1 METCRNIII
10 MAKIKIKGVP
20 KTMRNTGVAYYNPHL
35 LAPKPNFEDISPVTD
50 KITTTVTPVDR
61 AIATIEAEKDELI
74 VKPALAGIW
83 KIKGK
88 KHSQGGTPLNPEP
101 GSFIFSNDPRLSI
114 SKTEKKLFDFKEG
127 GSVAKR
133 KNTPA
138 KVLEREIDMEE
149 YNRYLNILQDPRA
162 EKIEKATAQIM
173 IDKYQK
179 IMGQVAY
186 LQESKKNK
194 PVPEFAMGTAPIKN
208 PELADKEQ
216 EQEMYKQGGLVKLA
230 LGDEWCPCGKDAN
243 GKCLPCEDD
252 VYKKVL
258 KEKAKKVSTVPA
270 GYDYLYQDN
279 DGSSL
284 YGKFGTTPGNNKKM
298 SNQQWL
304 DYLKNETPQQKAR
317 RLQRQSTQGKDTED
331 YVYTNN
337 PRIIPNVPNYIPQRS
352 PSPPGTIVTKENPIK
367 PTQPAMGEEPTPG
380 NLPYDIKG
388 YLTPAQKAHLSYLG
402 LQAMGIKRYMPM
414 REQIHLGRVSLDKQ
428 NLQPYLNG
436 IRNQEFQAYNS
447 ANVVNPRQ
455 AALLNS
461 NTFGKG
467 VDAETQ
473 ARGQVGAANIQI
485 GNQKNLTNLQQ
496 SNQEQMFNIP
506 ASGKY
511 YDQTVA
517 SAQNFDDERRFAN
530 NQVMSTL
537 NKYQSDADALAWSLA
552 SVNKYGT
559 RKVTDPKTGKVY
571 NQPVPLYEYLPS
583 GRIRY
588 NSDVASLNMAT
599 GADRTNSIAEIKS
612 IMEQFGLNSSD
623 PKQIYAFAKLYE
635 SITGKGKNAIYQ
647 NNPTFPQ

>member
-1 METCRNIII
+1 M
-10 MAKIKIKGVP
+10 
-20 KTMRNTGVAYYNPHL
+20 
-35 LAPKPNFEDISPVTD
+35 
-50 KITTTVTPVDR
+50 
-61 AIATIEAEKDELI
+61 
-74 VKPALAGIW
+74 
-83 KIKGK
+83 
-88 KHSQGGTPLNPEP
+88 
-101 GSFIFSNDPRLSI
+101 
-114 SKTEKKLFDFKEG
+114 
-127 GSVAKR
+127 
-133 KNTPA
+133 
-138 KVLEREIDMEE
+138 
-149 YNRYLNILQDPRA
+149 IL
-162 EKIEKATAQIM
+162 
-173 IDKYQK
+173 
-179 IMGQVAY
+179 
-186 LQESKKNK
+186 
-194 PVPEFAMGTAPIKN
+194 
-208 PELADKEQ
+208 
-216 EQEMYKQGGLVKLA
+216 
-230 LGDEWCPCGKDAN
+230 
-243 GKCLPCEDD
+243 
-252 VYKKVL
+252 
-258 KEKAKKVSTVPA
+258 
-270 GYDYLYQDN
+270 
-279 DGSSL
+279 
-284 YGKFGTTPGNNKKM
+284 
-298 SNQQWL
+298 
-304 DYLKNETPQQKAR
+304 
-317 RLQRQSTQGKDTED
+317 
-331 YVYTNN
+331 
-337 PRIIPNVPNYIPQRS
+337 
-352 PSPPGTIVTKENPIK
+352 
-367 PTQPAMGEEPTPG
+367 
-380 NLPYDIKG
+380 
-388 YLTPAQKAHLSYLG
+388 KAHLSYLG

-473 ARGQVGAANIQI
+473 ARGQVEAANIQI
-485 GNQKNLTNLQQ
+485 GNQENLTNLQQ